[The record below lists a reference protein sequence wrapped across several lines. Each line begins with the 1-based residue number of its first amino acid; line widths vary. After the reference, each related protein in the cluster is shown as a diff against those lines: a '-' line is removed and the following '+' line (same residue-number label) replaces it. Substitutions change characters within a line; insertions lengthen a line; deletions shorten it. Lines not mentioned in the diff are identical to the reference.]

1 MIFLSSLFSAFY
13 YLLSCYSRSH
23 TACQKGLNTMLLF
36 DPHFHSVIRSFIHL
50 FVDSLLHSAYSFHSG
65 TQTHTHSI
73 YSKKSIVLRR
83 IAAVAVAVVAVVT
96 MPLFSISASFATK
109 ATLRQKKVQN
119 TVRESLLHTQTHI
132 NTRER

>member
-65 TQTHTHSI
+65 TQTHTQHLFEEIDCSSSHCHRRRGCRCCYYAI
-73 YSKKSIVLRR
+73 ILYFCFVRHKSDTTSK
-83 IAAVAVAVVAVVT
+83 
-96 MPLFSISASFATK
+96 
-109 ATLRQKKVQN
+109 N